1 MSANFRTLFVDNPAT
16 QNTSEE
22 EDMCIRFRSLLLSL
36 GILAFLAPLSSAQD
50 ATSRISRIQNNIN
63 NTKAA
68 IDQLPDNVKLT
79 MARERSGL
87 ERLGKSGNRMAG
99 I

>member
-1 MSANFRTLFVDNPAT
+1 MR
-16 QNTSEE
+16 
-22 EDMCIRFRSLLLSL
+22 IRFRLLILVL
-36 GILAFLAPLSSAQD
+36 GLTVFLAPISKAQD
-50 ATSRISRIQNNIN
+50 AASRINKIQNNIN

-87 ERLGKSGNRMAG
+87 ERIGNAVNRMAG
-99 I
+99 IVAKDKGKRFG